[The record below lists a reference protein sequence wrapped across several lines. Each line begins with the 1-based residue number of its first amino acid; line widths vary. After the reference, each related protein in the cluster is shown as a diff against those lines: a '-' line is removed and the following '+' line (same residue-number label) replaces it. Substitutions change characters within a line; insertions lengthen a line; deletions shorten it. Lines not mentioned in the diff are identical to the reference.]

1 MGFWIGSRYS
11 QVRLWLFEV
20 VLDYSGVVFG
30 VSGVVLDTSRWFW
43 GGSRLGLGI
52 PGVSRV
58 VQEGSGAV
66 LKCRSVIYA
75 AISSMVALWSCS
87 HALGPVLSD

>member
-1 MGFWIGSRYS
+1 MSLG
-11 QVRLWLFEV
+11 LFEV

-30 VSGVVLDTSRWFW
+30 VSGVALDTSRWFW

-58 VQEGSGAV
+58 VQDGSGAV
-66 LKCRSVIYA
+66 LKCRSVTCSHQQHGGA
-75 AISSMVALWSCS
+75 VVLLSCS
-87 HALGPVLSD
+87 RSCTE